1 MPIQQRKRI
10 RHAHLYPAWLKDAT
24 VDAAER
30 AIKTFAG
37 GFALGA
43 KFLRVGAEVVTGEGA
58 VAFFQIDRTTDSAS
72 STS

>member
-1 MPIQQRKRI
+1 MHITTP
-10 RHAHLYPAWLKDAT
+10 PWLKDAT
-24 VDAAER
+24 VDTAER

-37 GFALGA
+37 GLVLGA

-58 VAFFQIDRTTDSAS
+58 AAFFQIDWTTDSAS